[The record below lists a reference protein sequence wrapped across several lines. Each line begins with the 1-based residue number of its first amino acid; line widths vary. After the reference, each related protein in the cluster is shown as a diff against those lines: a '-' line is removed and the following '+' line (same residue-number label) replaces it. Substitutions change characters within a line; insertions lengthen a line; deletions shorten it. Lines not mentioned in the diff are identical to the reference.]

1 MLCYHHYSQSCC
13 LLFYT
18 EILKYDK
25 QLDMHKAILYHVV
38 STLFHV
44 ATYDLNRT
52 EQAAEFKRSFKQLS

>member
-13 LLFYT
+13 LLFYP

-44 ATYDLNRT
+44 ATSLRGHLNNS
-52 EQAAEFKRSFKQLS
+52 ADP